1 MAPIFS
7 KLEGNPYI
15 MSGADAP
22 HTVLNRAGV
31 IVKEELDKLESFR
44 RDKIRIIKSVI
55 MPDHLHFVVRVLNEL
70 QKPVTVYVGLT
81 MSACTRRLR
90 DEGILSEDS
99 SCFNSGISDRIV
111 YKSGQLDV
119 LYKYVT
125 DNPRRLMIKRMLPQL
140 FRRNLGIRIGEM
152 SLDAIGNIFLLR
164 KSLKAVHVRRKWNE
178 DEVNEY
184 KRECIEGSTQGE
196 VLISPFIHPV
206 EKEIMR
212 LALDKGGSVVRI
224 RDRGFGERWKPSGK
238 EFDICA
244 EGRMLFIAET
254 GTALHKTEMHYG
266 KASHLNDI
274 AEWLA
279 ATPGLFMSISKR

>member
-1 MAPIFS
+1 MGLRPMLRAAPFSSFFSSFLFPFSFSSLPSSLLFSLLPFIPYFSLLMAQNAKCYSGPLSPVKHVHTRRAFFHDYRKPCIYMFTITKHQMAPIFS

-70 QKPVTVYVGLT
+70 PKPVTVYVGLT

-99 SCFNSGISDRIV
+99 SCFNPGISDSIV

-140 FRRNLGIRIGEM
+140 
-152 SLDAIGNIFLLR
+152 
-164 KSLKAVHVRRKWNE
+164 
-178 DEVNEY
+178 
-184 KRECIEGSTQGE
+184 
-196 VLISPFIHPV
+196 
-206 EKEIMR
+206 
-212 LALDKGGSVVRI
+212 
-224 RDRGFGERWKPSGK
+224 GFK
-238 EFDICA
+238 F
-244 EGRMLFIAET
+244 
-254 GTALHKTEMHYG
+254 
-266 KASHLNDI
+266 
-274 AEWLA
+274 
-279 ATPGLFMSISKR
+279 